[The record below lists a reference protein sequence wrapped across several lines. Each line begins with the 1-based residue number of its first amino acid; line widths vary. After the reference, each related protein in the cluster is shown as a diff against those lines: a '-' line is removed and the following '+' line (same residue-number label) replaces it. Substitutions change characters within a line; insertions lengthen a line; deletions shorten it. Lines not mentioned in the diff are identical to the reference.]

1 MSDET
6 HHKMRFFPLFLCALG
21 TFGYRVV
28 TRQTRASRGLI
39 VGDYRNQISTR
50 TSRLLSTTSG
60 DAAAGV
66 NAAGVV
72 TELSRLE
79 IRVGKIVEIGKHP
92 EADGLYVE
100 KVDLAEP
107 EGPRT
112 IVSGLVQYQTVEQLL
127 NTYVIVLCNLKPRAL
142 KGITS
147 AGMLLCSSS
156 ADHTKVEPLRPPAGT
171 NVGTLISFQG
181 HKAEIEPP
189 GNRASKAYTKVADD
203 FFVNDDG
210 VATYNGV
217 PFMTPQG
224 PITSALK
231 GKIS

>member
-1 MSDET
+1 
-6 HHKMRFFPLFLCALG
+6 MRFLPLFLCVLS
-21 TFGYRVV
+21 TFGHRVV
-28 TRQTRASRGLI
+28 RHQARGSRELI
-39 VGDYRNQISTR
+39 LGEYRNSITSR
-50 TSRLLSTTSG
+50 TSRFMSTAAG
-60 DAAAGV
+60 DANAGV
-66 NAAGVV
+66 STVGEV

-107 EGPRT
+107 DGPRT

-127 NTYVIVLCNLKPRAL
+127 NTNVIVLCNLKPRAL

-147 AGMLLCSSS
+147 AGMLLCSSN
-156 ADHTKVEPLRPPAGT
+156 ADHTKVEPLRPPEGI

-189 GNRASKAYTKVADD
+189 GNRAGKAYTKVADD
-203 FFVNDDG
+203 LFVNDDG
-210 VATYNGV
+210 VATYKGV

-224 PITSALK
+224 PVTSTLK